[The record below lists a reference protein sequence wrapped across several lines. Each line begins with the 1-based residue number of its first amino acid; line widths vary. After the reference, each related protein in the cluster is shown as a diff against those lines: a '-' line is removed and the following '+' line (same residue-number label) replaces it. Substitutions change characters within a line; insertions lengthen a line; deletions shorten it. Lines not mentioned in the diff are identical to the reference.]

1 MAQTSRYQGHK
12 SPNAALLLG
21 CLCVWHTVLAQ
32 DELLISNAWINE
44 APPGMNMMG
53 GYLGINNKTSHAMV
67 LTGATS
73 PCFEKIEFHV
83 TEIKDGISSMRR
95 QESISIPAG
104 SDFSFAPGHYH
115 LMLINPTRKLAAGDT
130 VPLTLLFAEG
140 EPLQVKAEIRR
151 GDSPS
156 HQHH

>member
-1 MAQTSRYQGHK
+1 MPHPPGHHGRQW
-12 SPNAALLLG
+12 PAAVLLLG
-21 CLCVWHTVLAQ
+21 CLCVWHAALAQ
-32 DELLISNAWINE
+32 DDLRISNAWINE

-53 GYLGINNKTSHAMV
+53 GYLSISNRTSHTAV

-83 TEIKDGISSMRR
+83 TEIKDGVSAMRR

-115 LMLINPTRKLAAGDT
+115 LMLINKTRMLAAGDT
-130 VPLTLLFAEG
+130 VPLTLHFAEG
-140 EPLQVKAEIRR
+140 DPLQVVAEIRR
-151 GDSPS
+151 GASPS